1 MVRHVQTLTCQFI
14 RAVRSPVARA
24 TSWDDALS
32 LFKLRLESD
41 L

>member
-14 RAVRSPVARA
+14 RAVRNLIAR
-24 TSWDDALS
+24 SSGWDEALP
-32 LFKLRLESD
+32 LFKLRLECY